1 MPPYCSIRFGS
12 VFKPKAASW
21 ISLYFSGLFF
31 AWGIFL
37 PFWALWLESEG
48 LDPSQIGMLL
58 GFSMLARFLGNV
70 LLMPRIKSAKHL
82 LPGIRY
88 VSFASILVVASLC
101 WLNGYFWLT
110 LLTLAANFF
119 IATLIPLGDAVATKW
134 VSQLQLDYGRVRVFG
149 SIAFIVSSTLL
160 GLGLTYY
167 SHSLILYATLA
178 SLVVMWG
185 LSLLTPASPLVDE
198 DHEGEPVSS
207 KLWPVLKQAHA
218 LKFVLVTALIQG
230 SHAAYY
236 AYSTL
241 YWKSI
246 GYTESTIGY
255 LWSIGVA
262 LEMSILIFGSKWFKS
277 WNANK
282 MFLLAA
288 VGGVIR
294 WGIFGSTELLPL
306 MMLSQ
311 GLHAL
316 TFALTQLA
324 AIKYIASEAPSSQA
338 IPLQALY
345 SAIALNMGTALLTFL
360 SSALYEPMGSGI
372 FLIMGGLS
380 ALAIPLLL
388 LNAKSAKA
396 SNS

>member
-1 MPPYCSIRFGS
+1 MI
-12 VFKPKAASW
+12 KPKAASW

-31 AWGIFL
+31 AWGVFL

-48 LDPSQIGMLL
+48 LDPSQIGLLL
-58 GFSMLARFLGNV
+58 GFSMLARFMGNM
-70 LLMPRIKSAKHL
+70 LLMPRIKSAQHL
-82 LPGIRY
+82 LPGIRW
-88 VSFASILVVASLC
+88 VSFASILVVSGLC
-101 WLNGYFWLT
+101 WLEGYFWLT
-110 LLTLAANFF
+110 VLTLAANFF

-134 VSQLQLDYGRVRVFG
+134 VSQLRLDYGRVRVFG

-160 GLGLTYY
+160 GIGLTYY
-167 SHSLILYATLA
+167 SHSLILYATIG
-178 SLVVMWG
+178 SLVLMWG
-185 LSLLTPASPLVDE
+185 LSLFTPASPLVDE
-198 DHEGEPVSS
+198 TSENEPANHR
-207 KLWPVLKQAHA
+207 LWAVLKQKNT
-218 LKFVLVTALIQG
+218 LLFITVTALIQG

-246 GYTESTIGY
+246 GYAESTIGY
-255 LWSIGVA
+255 LWSIGVVF
-262 LEMSILIFGSKWFKS
+262 EMSILIFGSKWFKH

-288 VGGVIR
+288 IGGVLR
-294 WGIFGSTELLPL
+294 WGIFGSTEILPL

-311 GLHAL
+311 GMHAL

-360 SSALYEPMGSGI
+360 SSALYEPMGSGV

-388 LNAKSAKA
+388 LNARSA
-396 SNS
+396 NVNR

>member
-1 MPPYCSIRFGS
+1 M
-12 VFKPKAASW
+12 FKPKAASW

-48 LDPSQIGMLL
+48 LDPSQIGLLL
-58 GFSMLARFLGNV
+58 GFGMLARFLGNV

-82 LPGIRY
+82 LPGIRW

-160 GLGLTYY
+160 GIGLTYF
-167 SHSLILYATLA
+167 SHSLILYATLG
-178 SLVVMWG
+178 SLVLMWG
-185 LSLLTPASPLVDE
+185 LSLLTPAAPLVDE
-198 DHEGEPVSS
+198 EHDGEPVNNR
-207 KLWPVLKQAHA
+207 LWAVLKQKHA
-218 LKFVLVTALIQG
+218 LKFIAVTALIQG

-246 GYTESTIGY
+246 GYAESTIGY

-262 LEMSILIFGSKWFKS
+262 LEMAILIFGSKWFKS
-277 WNANK
+277 WNANQ

-294 WGIFGSTELLPL
+294 WGVFGSTEFLSL

-324 AIKYIASEAPSSQA
+324 AIKYIASEAPKSQA

-345 SAIALNMGTALLTFL
+345 SAIALNMGTALLTFI
-360 SSALYEPMGSGI
+360 SSALYEPLGAGI
-372 FLIMGGLS
+372 FLMMASLS

-388 LNAKSAKA
+388 INGRAAKRST
-396 SNS
+396 

>member
-1 MPPYCSIRFGS
+1 MI
-12 VFKPKAASW
+12 KPKAASW

-31 AWGIFL
+31 AWGVFL

-48 LDPSQIGMLL
+48 LNPSQIGLL
-58 GFSMLARFLGNV
+58 LACSMLARFLGNV
-70 LLMPRIKSAKHL
+70 LLIPRIKGAAQL
-82 LPGIRY
+82 LPGLRWC
-88 VSFASILVVASLC
+88 SFASVMVLTSLC
-101 WLNGYFWLT
+101 WLQGYFWLT
-110 LLTLAANFF
+110 VLTLAANFF
-119 IATLIPLGDAVATKW
+119 IATLIPLGDAIATKW
-134 VSQLQLDYGRVRVFG
+134 VSQLKLDYGRVRVFG
-149 SIAFIVSSTLL
+149 SVAFIISSTLI
-160 GLGLTYY
+160 GIGLTYF
-167 SHSLILYATLA
+167 SHSLILYATLG
-178 SLVVMWG
+178 SLLAMWG
-185 LSLLTPASPLVDE
+185 LSLLTPASPLQDE
-198 DHEGEPVSS
+198 ESTEPHSS
-207 KLWPVLKQAHA
+207 RLWPVLKQPYA
-218 LKFVLVTALIQG
+218 LKFVVVTALIQG

-246 GYTESTIGY
+246 DYPESTIGY

-262 LEMSILIFGSKWFKS
+262 LEMSILIFGSKWFKR
-277 WNANK
+277 WNANQ

-288 VGGVIR
+288 FGAVLR

-306 MMLSQ
+306 MALSQ

-324 AIKYIASEAPSSQA
+324 AIKYIATEAPKHQA

-360 SSALYEPMGSGI
+360 SSSLYESIGSGI
-372 FLIMGGLS
+372 FLIMAGLS

-388 LNAKSAKA
+388 VKPKKQVS
-396 SNS
+396 